1 MWYSP
6 SAVWTG
12 NTAPPAGFV
21 GFEGRS
27 SAQPNTYQARIFP
40 QYIDALRA
48 DRIRNWDTKIL
59 RRFPIYERLNFV
71 FALDML
77 NMTNHTPSHR
87 AEHLCDQFRGR
98 LAKGQATGRASCSS
112 IRESS
117 SDPGEAARTIKSAP
131 LHELSSHQPGRSA
144 TESSTTSGRSVSSKS
159 AGRNFPVR
167 TKAPLRPAACAPAT
181 SA

>member
-1 MWYSP
+1 
-6 SAVWTG
+6 VWTS
-12 NTAPPAGFV
+12 NTAPPAGLV

-27 SAQPNTYQARIFP
+27 SAQPNTYQARMFP
-40 QYIDALRA
+40 QYIDAVRA
-48 DRIRNWDTKIL
+48 NSIRNWDTKIL
-59 RRFPIYERLNFV
+59 RRFPIYERLNFM

-77 NMTNHTPSHR
+77 NMTNHTQSR
-87 AEHLCDQFRGR
+87 AEHLCDQLRGR
-98 LAKGQATGRASCSS
+98 PAKGQATGRASCSS

-117 SDPGEAARTIKSAP
+117 SDPGAAARTIKSPP

-144 TESSTTSGRSVSSKS
+144 TESNTTSGRSVSFKS

-167 TKAPLRPAACAPAT
+167 TRAPLRPAACAPAT